1 MIPHTIGHWLI
12 DRLDIDRYSS
22 IVSAL
27 KFLIFHLNQSDH
39 KCNEYMAR
47 QAINLHQRNAIF
59 SYFLILLLRYFLIT
73 LPASID
79 RETLVNTVTL
89 RLCSI
94 TVLSPRQATLY
105 LFSGPFSH
113 DWESFYSNQM
123 AWQSSCSPV
132 HLIFPSPATARED
145 KII

>member
-1 MIPHTIGHWLI
+1 MIN
-12 DRLDIDRYSS
+12 SS

-47 QAINLHQRNAIF
+47 QPINLHQRFTIF
-59 SYFLILLLRYFLIT
+59 LYFLILWLRYFVIIWPVTIVLWEKLLLT
-73 LPASID
+73 L
-79 RETLVNTVTL
+79 L

-94 TVLSPRQATLY
+94 TVLAARHSTLY

-113 DWESFYSNQM
+113 NWESFYSSHQM
-123 AWQSSCSPV
+123 AWQSFCSPSTPD
-132 HLIFPSPATARED
+132 LPFPSPATATARED
-145 KII
+145 KIT